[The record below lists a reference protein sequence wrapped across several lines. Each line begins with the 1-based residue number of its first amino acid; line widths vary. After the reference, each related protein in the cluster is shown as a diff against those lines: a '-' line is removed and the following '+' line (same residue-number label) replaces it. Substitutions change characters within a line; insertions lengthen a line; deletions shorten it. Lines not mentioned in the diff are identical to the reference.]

1 MNTDFVSRPHI
12 LVVDDDD
19 RIRSLLARY
28 LLDQQM
34 VVMTAAN
41 ADAARDILSA
51 FDFDLLI
58 LDIMMPGET
67 GLSLLTDLRR
77 TRTVPVIMLTALGET
92 SDRITGFEGGAD
104 DYLPKPFDPKELL
117 LRIHAILKRR
127 GVAGVADQAGVND
140 AQRPIGPWIFEI
152 RRGELQDISKD
163 QVVKLTQ
170 VEANLLRVLSAQPG
184 KILSRDDLARLCQLE
199 GQERA
204 VDVQV
209 TRLRRKLE
217 VDPAQ
222 PRYLQTIRG
231 KGYILYPDRTD
242 GAKQAP

>member
-1 MNTDFVSRPHI
+1 MSESFATRPHI

-41 ADAARDILSA
+41 AAAARDILAA

-67 GLSLLTDLRR
+67 GLSLLGDLRR
-77 TRTVPVIMLTALGET
+77 TRTIPVIMLTALGET
-92 SDRITGFEGGAD
+92 TDRITGLENGAD
-104 DYLPKPFDPKELL
+104 DYLAKPFDPKELL
-117 LRIHAILKRR
+117 LRIHAILKRQNQS
-127 GVAGVADQAGVND
+127 VATTATASGDT
-140 AQRPIGPWIFEI
+140 RRCIGPWMFDM
-152 RRGELQDISKD
+152 RRGELLDAVSGAC
-163 QVVKLTQ
+163 VKLTQ

-184 KILSRDDLARLCQLE
+184 KILNREDLAQLCQLE

-204 VDVQV
+204 IDVQV

-217 VDPAQ
+217 VDPGH

-231 KGYILYPDRTD
+231 KGYILYNDLARASPL
-242 GAKQAP
+242 

>member
-1 MNTDFVSRPHI
+1 MDSYATRPHI

-41 ADAARDILSA
+41 AAAARDILNA

-77 TRTVPVIMLTALGET
+77 TRTVPILMLTALGET
-92 SDRITGFEGGAD
+92 DDRITGLSGGAD

-117 LRIHAILKRR
+117 LRIQAILRR
-127 GVAGVADQAGVND
+127 RMVAGPVAQPVSDT
-140 AQRPIGPWIFEI
+140 QRPIGPWIFDT
-152 RRGELQDISKD
+152 RRGELQRQGQS
-163 QVVKLTQ
+163 VKLTQ
-170 VEANLLRVLSAQPG
+170 VEANLLRVLSAQPN
-184 KILSRDDLARLCQLE
+184 KILGRDDLARLCQLE

-217 VDPAQ
+217 GDPAQ

-231 KGYILYPDRTD
+231 KGYILYTD
-242 GAKQAP
+242 DAGQALS

>member
-1 MNTDFVSRPHI
+1 MVGEDFANRPHI

-28 LLDQQM
+28 LMDQQM

-41 ADAARDILSA
+41 AAAARDVLNG

-92 SDRITGFEGGAD
+92 SDRITGLSGGAD

-117 LRIHAILKRR
+117 LRIQAILKRR
-127 GVAGVADQAGVND
+127 GVAGPVAQPATDG
-140 AQRPIGPWIFEI
+140 QRPIGPWVFET
-152 RRGELQDISKD
+152 RRGELQDLSGG

-170 VEANLLRVLSAQPG
+170 VEANLLRVLSAQPN

-217 VDPAQ
+217 ADPAQ

-231 KGYILYPDRTD
+231 KGYILYMDNT
-242 GAKQAP
+242 GQAAV